1 MTYLRNILSSIWY
14 GNLHLR
20 DSDRQKLILVVIS
33 VVGFLA
39 WLIPQPIISDFRSIV
54 EADSARVF
62 YMAKD
67 LVLDSVSAPLASILV
82 AGLVVRAVF
91 VILVGCADMIFYRR
105 VSGRPFDYQGMF
117 NISMVNLFLVF
128 GGLFAFFNSDI
139 QSLLEHYD
147 ELVQSVPTLIELN
160 GVVALVVSMLIG
172 DFCFYWS
179 HRLCHNVRFFW
190 NLGHIYHHRNR
201 NLTQL
206 TCAIEPTSVLL
217 QAAGGL
223 TLVVLPLLSKLFT
236 SNIQNAGWALVVVMI
251 VDVLVDP
258 SHSPVLYRI
267 ESRSRILKSL
277 RWFFVTVG
285 VHYTHHSR
293 EEKHNIHSGCN
304 FGARLTI
311 WDRLFGTY
319 REPDDELPE
328 AGLFSDTA
336 DYCMNPVRY
345 ILQPFVRMSDELR
358 RNNIIH
364 WPMILFGPTTYQPP
378 NQSPV
383 KP

>member
-1 MTYLRNILSSIWY
+1 MIYVRNFLSSIWY
-14 GNLHLR
+14 GNLQLR
-20 DSDRQKLILVVIS
+20 NSGRQKLILVFIS

-39 WLIPQPIISDFRSIV
+39 WLIPQPVISDFSSML
-54 EADSARVF
+54 ESDSVRVF
-62 YMAKD
+62 YMARD
-67 LVLDSVSAPLASILV
+67 LMLESVSAPLASILV
-82 AGLVVRAVF
+82 AGVMIRAVF
-91 VILVGCADMIFYRR
+91 VTLVGCADMVFYRR
-105 VSGRPFDYQGMF
+105 IFGRPFDYQGMF

-128 GGLFAFFNSDI
+128 GGLFAFLNSDI
-139 QSLLEHYD
+139 QGLLGHYD
-147 ELVQSVPTLIELN
+147 ELIQKVPTVIELN
-160 GVVALVVSMLIG
+160 GVAALLVSMLIG

-190 NLGHIYHHRNR
+190 HLGHIYHHRNR

-223 TLVVLPLLSKLFT
+223 TLVMLPLLSKLFT
-236 SNIQNAGWALVVVMI
+236 SNIHSAGWALVVFMI
-251 VDVLVDP
+251 VDTLIDP
-258 SHSPVLYRI
+258 SHSPALYRV
-267 ESRSRILKSL
+267 ESRSRILRSL
-277 RWFFVTVG
+277 RWVFVTVA

-293 EEKHNIHSGCN
+293 EDRHNIHSGCN

-319 REPDDELPE
+319 QEPDNEIPE

-345 ILQPFVRMSDELR
+345 IFQPFVRMSDELR
-358 RNNIIH
+358 RNRVIH